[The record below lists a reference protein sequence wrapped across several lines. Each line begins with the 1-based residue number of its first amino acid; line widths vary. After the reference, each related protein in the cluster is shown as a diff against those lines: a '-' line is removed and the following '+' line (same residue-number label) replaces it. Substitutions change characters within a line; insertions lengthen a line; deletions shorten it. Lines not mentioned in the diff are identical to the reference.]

1 MKPIAYVLSAV
12 CLLALVGCDPKPTDA
27 AADANAPA
35 TGSTA
40 GAPGAPAGTQPGAVA
55 GTTPSPASGGQGGV
69 TPMTSNVG
77 PMTPVA
83 GAESV
88 GGAGM
93 GGVGSAAKGMA
104 KGVANGPTS
113 SLDQAGGE

>member
-1 MKPIAYVLSAV
+1 MFFR
-12 CLLALVGCDPKPTDA
+12 CG
-27 AADANAPA
+27 
-35 TGSTA
+35 GSKGKTLYQA
-40 GAPGAPAGTQPGAVA
+40 RTKRWDPAGC
-55 GTTPSPASGGQGGV
+55 GQGGV

-77 PMTPVA
+77 LTTPVA

-93 GGVGSAAKGMA
+93 GGVGNAAKGMA

-113 SLDQAGGE
+113 SLDQAGGY

>member
-1 MKPIAYVLSAV
+1 MTKFSTLVLGV
-12 CLLALVGCDPKPTDA
+12 VALVLAGCSSDGAPKDA
-27 AADANAPA
+27 A
-35 TGSTA
+35 G
-40 GAPGAPAGTQPGAVA
+40 GAAPAGRPAA
-55 GTTPSPASGGQGGV
+55 GSPQTPANATAQAPAPAPAQASGGQGGIA
-69 TPMTSNVG
+69 PMTSNVG

-93 GGVGSAAKGMA
+93 GGVGNAAKGMA

>member
-1 MKPIAYVLSAV
+1 
-12 CLLALVGCDPKPTDA
+12 
-27 AADANAPA
+27 
-35 TGSTA
+35 
-40 GAPGAPAGTQPGAVA
+40 
-55 GTTPSPASGGQGGV
+55 
-69 TPMTSNVG
+69 MTSNVG

-93 GGVGSAAKGMA
+93 GGVGNAAKGMA